1 MVVRFG
7 CYGRILRFFDTLILD
22 KNTLLSFCGDIVC
35 TVQSNYSTRNFHAL
49 NKTNRKTGR
58 VFKLN
63 GSILC
68 AKLWNVWFGIKTFVR
83 LLIETAILISTIKLY
98 SHRMILTEYV
108 MNFIQNLIYL
118 IIQRPYL
125 VRWLSLMTHLLIKI
139 VGSIK
144 CMSVSWKL
152 ENPNNYYTK

>member
-22 KNTLLSFCGDIVC
+22 KNTLLSFCGDIMC
-35 TVQSNYSTRNFHAL
+35 TVQSNYSTRNLHAL

-83 LLIETAILISTIKLY
+83 LLIETAIFDFDHKIIFTSNDIDRIRDEFY
-98 SHRMILTEYV
+98 SEPHLFNYSKAIFSSLVVSHDTFIDKNCRFNKMHVCV
-108 MNFIQNLIYL
+108 MKTWKSKQ
-118 IIQRPYL
+118 
-125 VRWLSLMTHLLIKI
+125 LL
-139 VGSIK
+139 
-144 CMSVSWKL
+144 
-152 ENPNNYYTK
+152 